1 MNTRIRAALLG
12 LACTAGLASHAQ
24 AADGEIN
31 FTGSITNSTCAI
43 SVGDTTGGTAGEVKL
58 GTVPLGSLAAAGN
71 VGGGGAFSLFI
82 DDSDA
87 ACDLTGKK
95 ATVTFL
101 GLSGT
106 DGPSGQWL
114 GVDKVT
120 GYATNVAIQLKDAKG
135 NEVRIS
141 EPSAEYLQLKE
152 PLRFTAN
159 YIATGKA
166 TAGPANGKAAFTV
179 NIQ

>member
-1 MNTRIRAALLG
+1 MNTLTRAALLT
-12 LACTAGLASHAQ
+12 LACSAGLAVQAQ

-31 FTGSITNSTCAI
+31 FSGNITTSTCSI
-43 SVGDTTGGTAGEVKL
+43 SVGDTTGGTPGEVKL
-58 GTVPLGSLAAAGN
+58 GSVPLGSLAAAGN

-82 DDSDA
+82 DDSDEN
-87 ACDLTGKK
+87 CDLTGKK

-101 GLSGT
+101 GLSGV
-106 DGPSGQWL
+106 DGPAGQWL
-114 GVDKVT
+114 GVDKVA
-120 GYATNVAIQLKDAKG
+120 GYANNVAIQLKDAKG

-141 EPSAEYLQLKE
+141 EPSSEYLQLNE

-159 YIATGKA
+159 YIATGRA